1 MRCQPPLFDKR
12 FNRQIRRLP
21 IGSCISP
28 KLKVWIKTQMRTYN
42 MSASWVIATALSY
55 ASGIEI
61 DTPQS
66 IDKARRALR
75 AADSKGPKAQKETTA
90 HA

>member
-1 MRCQPPLFDKR
+1 VRVQPPLFDKR

-21 IGSCISP
+21 VGSCINP

-42 MSASWVIATALSY
+42 MSASWVIATAISY

-66 IDKARRALR
+66 IDRARREVQS
-75 AADSKGPKAQKETTA
+75 AARKTQKETTA
-90 HA
+90 NA